1 MESSETSLPAPPPPG
16 EQQAPAYI
24 APWWHTALLVL
35 FLLGFSALGSG
46 GHPGLDHS
54 LRMKLYISTMVMEW
68 LMLLFI
74 VWGLRR
80 KKRLVVRH
88 TADDSQGALAVE
100 QHQTTLSDLVGGR
113 WKTPEDFLLDVAVA
127 FGFWIVAVLVLGAV
141 GYLVGASDL
150 SHVKEMKERVG
161 AMLPSGRAEI
171 MIWLGVCAT
180 AGICEEVI
188 FRGYFQKQ
196 FGVLLKSAWGGIIV
210 QALIFGGSHAYEG
223 WQKMVQIGVFGFLF
237 GVLAWWRK
245 SLRPGM
251 MTHFAQDSVAG
262 IAGRWALEHA
272 TKALPK

>member
-1 MESSETSLPAPPPPG
+1 METSLPAAPPV

-24 APWWHTALLVL
+24 APWWHTTSLVL
-35 FLLGFSALGSG
+35 FLLTFSALGAG
-46 GHPGLDHS
+46 GHPGLDHAS
-54 LRMKLYISTMVMEW
+54 RMKLYISTVILEW

-80 KKRLVVRH
+80 KK
-88 TADDSQGALAVE
+88 
-100 QHQTTLSDLVGGR
+100 QTTLGNLVGGR
-113 WKTPEDFLLDVAVA
+113 WNTPEDFLLDVAVA
-127 FGFWIVAVLVLGAV
+127 VGFWIVAGLVLLGV
-141 GYLVGASDL
+141 GFLLGL
-150 SHVKEMKERVG
+150 SSTSQVKDMQQRVG
-161 AMLPSGRAEI
+161 SMLPSGRTEI
-171 MIWLGVCAT
+171 LIWLLVSVT

-196 FGVLLKSAWGGIIV
+196 FALLLKTAWGGIVV

>member
-1 MESSETSLPAPPPPG
+1 MESSETSLPALPPVVEPQG
-16 EQQAPAYI
+16 PAYI

-54 LRMKLYISTMVMEW
+54 MRMRLYVSTIVMEW

-80 KKRLVVRH
+80 KK
-88 TADDSQGALAVE
+88 
-100 QHQTTLSDLVGGR
+100 QTTLSDLIGGR
-113 WKTPEDFLLDVAVA
+113 WKAPEDFLLDVAVA
-127 FGFWIVAVLVLGAV
+127 FGFWIVAALVLGAV
-141 GYLVGASDL
+141 GYLVGASGL

-171 MIWLGVCAT
+171 AVWLGVCAT

-196 FGVLLKSAWGGIIV
+196 FGILLKSAWGGIIV

-262 IAGRWALEHA
+262 LLGRWALEHA